1 MRTEHEGYL
10 RFLAERDG
18 TPDLGRRTLSRR
30 EAFFGALAEAPVRSD
45 TPIDR
50 AAYLRN
56 LDRRRPE
63 PGLDPRLLW
72 LLAAARANQ
81 AERFGVGLGELYG
94 RITPDGEPVRLHVT
108 LQEVYHTRILAD
120 VVGIFG
126 LPVSRRPPGLATR
139 ALIHLMVRTP
149 EGWQLPLIGAGEM
162 VGCVAFRALR
172 DRGVELF
179 VHEPAV
185 AERIRRL
192 FDEILGDEIGHVGFI
207 AAQLDARGRAVMRGL
222 HRLLAVP
229 LARQMPA
236 LQPLLG
242 RRELR
247 RIFHAVFRLDV
258 MAAELPG
265 LAYVAARP

>member
-1 MRTEHEGYL
+1 MRIEHEGYL

-18 TPDLGRRTLSRR
+18 TPDFGRRTLSRR
-30 EAFFGALAEAPVRSD
+30 ETFFAALDAAPLRST

-63 PGLDPRLLW
+63 PGLEPRLLW
-72 LLAAARANQ
+72 LLATARANQ

-94 RITPDGEPVRLHVT
+94 RITPESEPVRLHVT
-108 LQEVYHTRILAD
+108 LQEIYHTRILAD
-120 VVGIFG
+120 VVALFG
-126 LPVSRRPPGLATR
+126 VPVSRRPPGLATR
-139 ALIHLMVRTP
+139 ALTHLMVRTP
-149 EGWQLPLIGAGEM
+149 EGWQLPLVGAGEM

-179 VHEPAV
+179 AHEPAV
-185 AERIRRL
+185 AERIQRL
-192 FDEILGDEIGHVGFI
+192 FDEILGDELGHVGFI
-207 AAQLDARGRAVMRGL
+207 ASQLDARGRAVMRGL
-222 HRLLAVP
+222 YRLLAVP
-229 LARQMPA
+229 LAGQMPG
-236 LQPLLG
+236 LEPLLG

-247 RIFHAVFRLDV
+247 RRFRAVFRPDV

-265 LAYVAARP
+265 LAYVAANP